1 MSIKSTLNDVLDAV
15 KRQAGTPVSKRRHIH
30 VSGLPGWGKT
40 KGLEGLSPLSVTLPC
55 PLLSKEDICV
65 PIYNK
70 DTDKLTLKLHPM
82 LEGFIAKAKANPKV
96 PAVKAKANPKVPAVM
111 IFDEIMQSA
120 IVDQKGYASMIYDR
134 VIAGETLPPNVIT
147 VSTGNERKHQSGAG
161 QSMAHLIGR
170 MKLYTIEANVEEWLE
185 WGADRLHSDVM
196 AYLAMKPAAALALSD
211 DPSDE
216 DMSNMYRAAARDF
229 EPYPSARSW
238 TALSDEL
245 NSFPNMAIAD
255 LASHVGEARARE
267 FSALRGMQVPTN
279 DDLLKGKSPWPEEPM
294 AQWVA
299 IINLGRGITPAVSE
313 DTINLV
319 KNLSPSMVE
328 VFLNVAGRQAQA
340 WLKQNGKTVPKSPK
354 MALMSFPKFRETL
367 FEEGSRYA
375 LALEE
380 SA

>member
-1 MSIKSTLNDVLDAV
+1 MSIKSTLNEALEAV
-15 KRQAGTPVSKRRHIH
+15 KRQASMPVSKRRHIH

-70 DTDKLTLKLHPM
+70 DTDKLDLKLHPM
-82 LEGFIAKAKANPKV
+82 LEGFIAKAKANPRV
-96 PAVKAKANPKVPAVM
+96 PACM
-111 IFDEIMQSA
+111 IFDEIMQAS
-120 IVDQKGYASMIYDR
+120 VEDQKAYASMIYDR
-134 VIAGETLPPNVIT
+134 MIAGETLPPNVIT
-147 VSTGNERKHQSGAG
+147 VSTGNQRKHQSGAG

-170 MKLYTIEANVEEWLE
+170 MKVYTIEANVDDFLE
-185 WGADRLHSDVM
+185 WGADRLHADVM

-216 DMSNMYRAAARDF
+216 DMAAMYRSASRDF
-229 EPYPSARSW
+229 DPYPSARSW

-267 FSALRGMQVPTN
+267 FSALRGMTVPSN
-279 DDLLKGKSPWPEEPM
+279 DDLIKGRSPWPEEPM
-294 AQWVA
+294 AQWVS

-313 DTINLV
+313 DTVNLV

-328 VFLNVAGRQAQA
+328 VFLNVAGRRAQA
-340 WLKQNGKTVPKSPK
+340 WLKDNGKTVPKSTK

-367 FEEGSRYA
+367 FAEGSRYA

>member
-1 MSIKSTLNDVLDAV
+1 MSIKSTLNEVLDSV
-15 KRQAGTPVSKRRHIH
+15 KRQATMPVSKRRHIH

-55 PLLSKEDICV
+55 PLLSREDICI
-65 PIYNK
+65 PIYSAPE
-70 DTDKLTLKLHPM
+70 DKLRLKLHPM
-82 LEGFIAKAKANPKV
+82 IQEFVKKAKANPKV
-96 PAVKAKANPKVPAVM
+96 PAIL
-111 IFDEIMQSA
+111 IFDEIMQSS
-120 IVDQKGYASMIYDR
+120 VEDQKGYASGLYDR

-170 MKLYTIEANVEEWLE
+170 MKMYVIEANVDDWLE
-185 WGADRLHSDVM
+185 WGADRIHADVM

-216 DMSNMYRAAARDF
+216 DMAAMYRSAARDF

-245 NSFPNMAIAD
+245 SAYPNTGIAD

-267 FSALRGMQVPTN
+267 FSALRGMQVPSN
-279 DDLLKGKSPWPEEPM
+279 DDLLKGRAPWPEEPM
-294 AQWVA
+294 AQWVS
-299 IINLGRGITPAVSE
+299 IINLGRGITPVTSE
-313 DTINLV
+313 ATISLV

-367 FEEGSRYA
+367 FAEGSRYA